1 MAGDRLRVLA
11 LSLCL
16 LSLAPCAR
24 VAPHPAAPQLAAAE
38 LPDVAA
44 GPGAPAGTAAVVSY
58 AALLA
63 RLDRSQALTEEER
76 RRVARV
82 ILESA
87 SQHRVSPHL
96 VLAVIHVESA
106 YQPFAISN
114 VGALG
119 LMQVMPRTG
128 AEVAERI
135 GVPWRGRQT
144 LFHPED
150 NIRIGVA
157 YLRELLDRYGDVR
170 TALAAYNWGPGRI
183 DTRLRRGSTL
193 PAQYADRVMGAFTRV
208 ERASVGS

>member
-1 MAGDRLRVLA
+1 MARNRLRVL
-11 LSLCL
+11 SLGFCL
-16 LSLAPCAR
+16 LLLAPGAH
-24 VAPHPAAPQLAAAE
+24 VAPRPAAVTSAP
-38 LPDVAA
+38 LPNVAA
-44 GPGAPAGTAAVVSY
+44 GPESEAQLGAVPTY

-63 RLDRSQALTEEER
+63 RLDRSQALTEDER
-76 RRVARV
+76 QRVAEV

-87 SQHRVSPHL
+87 SLHRVSPHL

-144 LFHPED
+144 LFDPED

-157 YLRELLDRYGDVR
+157 YLRELLDRYEDVR

-183 DTRLRRGSTL
+183 DTRLRRGGAL
-193 PAQYADRVMGAFTRV
+193 PAQYADRVMGAFSRV
-208 ERASVGS
+208 ARASVGS